1 MANKKRDHDLFK
13 TLRENGLRKRV
24 ARTMSQSAGRGKRGT
39 APAGISSTIE
49 KLRQAASELE
59 SRVGGASPRSAG
71 AKKAAQTR
79 KRNAAK
85 RSASAK
91 KAAKTRERNR

>member
-1 MANKKRDHDLFK
+1 MANKKRDSDLFN
-13 TLRENGLRKRV
+13 TLRESGLRKRV
-24 ARTMSQSAGRGKRGT
+24 ARTMSQSPGPGKRGT
-39 APAGISSTIE
+39 SSASVSRTID

-59 SRVGGASPRSAG
+59 GRVGGASQRSEA
-71 AKKAAQTR
+71 ATKAARTR

-91 KAAKTRERNR
+91 KAAKTRAKGK

>member
-1 MANKKRDHDLFK
+1 MAKRKQDPDLFE
-13 TLRENGLRKRV
+13 TLRASGLRKRV
-24 ARTMSQSAGRGKRGT
+24 AAAMSKSAGRGGRG
-39 APAGISSTIE
+39 ASQANVSNTID

-59 SRVGGASPRSAG
+59 RRVGGTSQRSEA
-71 AKKAAQTR
+71 AKKAARTR

-91 KAAKTRERNR
+91 KAARTRAKGE